1 MEILLIK
8 VFQTLLLPP
17 GLMILLMLA
26 GYFLARRMP
35 RTGKIMLLTGISLLV
50 LASLPIVAKIN
61 LHLLEG
67 DSALSPTE
75 LTHPSGQA
83 IVILSGGRN
92 LDAQEYGNA
101 DTVSMHTLERIRYG
115 AWLHRH
121 TRIPILVTGSKVYE
135 SSRPAEAEIIQQVLL
150 EEYQVPVQWLEI
162 NSRNS
167 WENAVFSQA
176 ILKEAGIKRIYL
188 VTQAWHMRR
197 ARMAFEAVGLEVIPA
212 PTGFLHNDTRG
223 DAPLIMDFLPSSNAL
238 LTNYFFSHE
247 LMGIVW
253 YKLRYL

>member
-8 VFQTLLLPP
+8 IIQTLLLPP

-35 RTGKIMLLTGISLLV
+35 RTGKIMLLSGFGLLL
-50 LASLPIVAKIN
+50 LASLPIVANIN
-61 LHLLEG
+61 LRLLEG

-75 LTHPSGQA
+75 LAHPTAQA
-83 IVILSGGRN
+83 IVILSGGRK
-92 LDAQEYGNA
+92 LDAPEYGNN
-101 DTVSMHTLERIRYG
+101 DTVSMLTLERIRYG

-121 TRIPILVTGSKVYE
+121 TRLPMLVTGGKVFE
-135 SSRPAEAEIIQQVLL
+135 SSRPAEAELMRQVLT
-150 EEYQVPVQWLEI
+150 EEYQVPVQWLEAY
-162 NSRNS
+162 SRNS
-167 WENAVFSQA
+167 WENAEFSQV

-188 VTQAWHMRR
+188 VTQAWHMPR

-212 PTGFLHNDTRG
+212 PTGFLHGDG
-223 DAPLIMDFLPSSNAL
+223 DAPLILDFLPSSNAL
-238 LTNYFFSHE
+238 LTNYYLSHE

-253 YKLRYL
+253 YKLRYH